1 MFLFKLIM
9 LVLSA
14 HLCNSRPAS
23 CYGAVLMQGSAP
35 QMATLQQTVQDA
47 ECQEVLSK
55 GAATEGCVW
64 AETALPCSLLT
75 EGGASG
81 VHGAPAAAAVVQ
93 ESLRHLETAPHLCEF
108 ETLNDTTLVLCM
120 IW

>member
-1 MFLFKLIM
+1 MFSFKLIM

-23 CYGAVLMQGSAP
+23 CYGAVLTQASAP

-47 ECQEVLSK
+47 DCQEVLPK
-55 GAATEGCVW
+55 EAVTEGRAW
-64 AETALPCSLLT
+64 AETALPCSLPT

-93 ESLRHLETAPHLCEF
+93 ELLRHLEIAPHLREF